1 MSSGTDAA
9 TAVSETAALNRA
21 EPGRGSLNRA
31 LIAGSKFG
39 GPALLVALVI
49 VYSVALPH
57 TFLTVVNIR
66 ALLSQQAVPGILAA
80 ALLLPL
86 VAGEFDFSGGSI
98 IGLAAVALVQLTGQ
112 SGLNWPTACLII
124 LAAAAGVGAI
134 NGVLISR
141 FGYNSFVATLASGG
155 VLGGVALVRSQGET
169 LYQGIPARF
178 LDLGRGMV
186 AGVPYAVIYLAVV
199 FLVVAYVLRQTAFGR
214 YHEALGKG
222 RAAAQ
227 LAGVSY
233 RRHIL
238 IAFVASAVIAAM
250 AGLLLVANLGS
261 APPNVGDSY
270 ILSAFAAAFLGST
283 MFRPGSFNA
292 SGAIVAILLIAV
304 GVNGMTLAGVSSFI
318 QQIFTGA
325 LLLIAVGISR
335 LERATR
341 Q

>member
-1 MSSGTDAA
+1 MSSGTDSVQ
-9 TAVSETAALNRA
+9 AVTEVSQPDETRHR
-21 EPGRGSLNRA
+21 PRSLNRA
-31 LIAGSKFG
+31 LIAGSRFG

-49 VYSVALPH
+49 VYSVTLPH

-86 VAGEFDFSGGSI
+86 VAGEFDFSGGSV
-98 IGLAAVALVQLTGQ
+98 IGLAAVVLVQLTGQ
-112 SGLNWPTACLII
+112 LGLNWPTACIVI
-124 LAAAAGVGAI
+124 LAAAAVFGAI
-134 NGVLISR
+134 NGILISR

-169 LYQGIPARF
+169 LYQGIPAQF

-186 AGVPYAVIYLAVV
+186 LGVPYAVIYLAVV
-199 FLVVAYVLRQTAFGR
+199 FVVVAYVLRQTAFGR

-238 IAFVASAVIAAM
+238 IAFVASAVIAAI

-292 SGAIVAILLIAV
+292 SGAIIAILLIAV

-318 QQIFTGA
+318 QQIFTGG
-325 LLLIAVGISR
+325 LLLVAVGVSR

-341 Q
+341 

>member
-1 MSSGTDAA
+1 MSSGTESVNA
-9 TAVSETAALNRA
+9 TTEVRQRDETRLRQK
-21 EPGRGSLNRA
+21 SLNRA
-31 LIAGSKFG
+31 LIAGSRFG

-49 VYSVALPH
+49 VYAVTLPH

-86 VAGEFDFSGGSI
+86 VAGEFDFSGGSV
-98 IGLAAVALVQLTGQ
+98 IGLAAVVMVQLTGQ
-112 SGLNWPTACLII
+112 LGLYWPTACIVI
-124 LAAAAGVGAI
+124 LAAAAVFGAV
-134 NGVLISR
+134 NGILISR

-169 LYQGIPARF
+169 LYQGIPAQF
-178 LDLGRGMV
+178 LQLGRGMV
-186 AGVPYAVIYLAVV
+186 LGIPYAVIYLAVV
-199 FLVVAYVLRQTAFGR
+199 FVVVAYVLRQTAFGR

-238 IAFVASAVIAAM
+238 IAFVASAVIAAI

-318 QQIFTGA
+318 QQIFTGG
-325 LLLIAVGISR
+325 LLLVAVGVSR
-335 LERATR
+335 LERAGR
-341 Q
+341 

>member
-1 MSSGTDAA
+1 MSSGTDSVK
-9 TAVSETAALNRA
+9 AVTEVSQPDETRQR
-21 EPGRGSLNRA
+21 PRSLNRA
-31 LIAGSKFG
+31 LIAGSRFG

-49 VYSVALPH
+49 VYSIMLPH

-86 VAGEFDFSGGSI
+86 VAGEFDFSGGSV
-98 IGLAAVALVQLTGQ
+98 IGLAAVVLVQLTGQ
-112 SGLNWPTACLII
+112 LGLNWPTACIVI
-124 LAAAAGVGAI
+124 LAAAAVFGAI
-134 NGVLISR
+134 NGILISR

-169 LYQGIPARF
+169 LYQGIPAQF

-186 AGVPYAVIYLAVV
+186 LGVPYAVIYLAVV
-199 FLVVAYVLRQTAFGR
+199 FVVVAYVLRQTAFGR

-238 IAFVASAVIAAM
+238 IAFVASAVIAAI

-292 SGAIVAILLIAV
+292 SGAIIAILLIAV

-318 QQIFTGA
+318 QQIFTGG
-325 LLLIAVGISR
+325 LLLVAVGVSR

-341 Q
+341 

>member
-1 MSSGTDAA
+1 MSSGTDSVK
-9 TAVSETAALNRA
+9 AVTEVSQPDETRQR
-21 EPGRGSLNRA
+21 PRSLNRA
-31 LIAGSKFG
+31 LIAGSRFG

-49 VYSVALPH
+49 VYSIMLPH

-86 VAGEFDFSGGSI
+86 VAGEFDFSGGSV
-98 IGLAAVALVQLTGQ
+98 IGLAAVVLVQLTGQ
-112 SGLNWPTACLII
+112 LGLNWPTACIVI
-124 LAAAAGVGAI
+124 LAAAAVFGAI
-134 NGVLISR
+134 NGILISR

-169 LYQGIPARF
+169 LYQGIPAQF

-186 AGVPYAVIYLAVV
+186 LGVPYAVIYLAVV
-199 FLVVAYVLRQTAFGR
+199 FVVVAYVLRQTAFGR

-238 IAFVASAVIAAM
+238 IAFVASAVIAAI

-318 QQIFTGA
+318 QQIFTGG
-325 LLLIAVGISR
+325 LLLVAVGVSR

-341 Q
+341 

>member
-1 MSSGTDAA
+1 MSSGTDSVK
-9 TAVSETAALNRA
+9 AVTEVSQPDETRQR
-21 EPGRGSLNRA
+21 PRSLNRA
-31 LIAGSKFG
+31 LIAGSRFG

-49 VYSVALPH
+49 VYSVTLPH

-86 VAGEFDFSGGSI
+86 VAGEFDFSGGSV
-98 IGLAAVALVQLTGQ
+98 IGLAAVVLVQLTGQ
-112 SGLNWPTACLII
+112 LGLNWPTACIVI
-124 LAAAAGVGAI
+124 LAAAAVFGAI
-134 NGVLISR
+134 NGILISR

-169 LYQGIPARF
+169 LYQGIPAQF

-186 AGVPYAVIYLAVV
+186 LGVPYAVIYLAVV
-199 FLVVAYVLRQTAFGR
+199 FVVVAYVLRQTAFGR

-238 IAFVASAVIAAM
+238 IAFVASAVIAAI

-318 QQIFTGA
+318 QQIFTGG
-325 LLLIAVGISR
+325 LLLVAVGVSR

-341 Q
+341 

>member
-1 MSSGTDAA
+1 MSSGTESVNA
-9 TAVSETAALNRA
+9 TTEVRQRDETRLRQK
-21 EPGRGSLNRA
+21 SLNRA
-31 LIAGSKFG
+31 LIAGSRFG
-39 GPALLVALVI
+39 GPALLVALII
-49 VYSVALPH
+49 VYAVTLPH

-86 VAGEFDFSGGSI
+86 VAGEFDFSGGSV
-98 IGLAAVALVQLTGQ
+98 IGLAAVVMVQLTGQ
-112 SGLNWPTACLII
+112 LGLYWPTACIVI
-124 LAAAAGVGAI
+124 LAAAAVFGAV
-134 NGVLISR
+134 NGILISR

-169 LYQGIPARF
+169 LYQGIPAQF
-178 LDLGRGMV
+178 LQLGRGMV
-186 AGVPYAVIYLAVV
+186 LGIPYAVIYLAVV
-199 FLVVAYVLRQTAFGR
+199 FVVVAYVLRQTAFGR

-238 IAFVASAVIAAM
+238 IAFVASAVIAAI

-318 QQIFTGA
+318 QQIFTGG
-325 LLLIAVGISR
+325 LLLVAVGVSR
-335 LERATR
+335 LERAGR
-341 Q
+341 